1 MRARILIA
9 EDEFAIREA
18 LIFALKSE
26 DFSVVTATD
35 SEQAVLLFP
44 LGDFDLVILDAVMPW
59 LSGYDVCRLIRE
71 RDARVPVLFLTAEGE
86 EVDKVPGLKIGADDY
101 MTKPFDLRE
110 LQARVNTLLRRARAA
125 DADGTDAANALPEVF
140 AFGAAVIDRKQFT
153 ATLDGAEAALTVREL
168 KLLEVLASHPNE
180 VLTWDVLLNAV
191 WGVAYSGTTRTL
203 DQYIARLRKKV
214 ERRPDEPEVILTAH
228 GIGYRYE
235 SATK

>member
-1 MRARILIA
+1 
-9 EDEFAIREA
+9 
-18 LIFALKSE
+18 
-26 DFSVVTATD
+26 V
-35 SEQAVLLFP
+35 
-44 LGDFDLVILDAVMPW
+44 DA
-59 LSGYDVCRLIRE
+59 
-71 RDARVPVLFLTAEGE
+71 
-86 EVDKVPGLKIGADDY
+86 
-101 MTKPFDLRE
+101 
-110 LQARVNTLLRRARAA
+110 LLRRARAA

-153 ATLDGAEAALTVREL
+153 ATLDGAKAALTVREL

-180 VLTWDVLLNAV
+180 VLTRDALLNAV

-203 DQYIARLRKKV
+203 DQHIAQLRKKV